1 MKGNPLFIAVSQQAR
16 EAFGEIYRAERAANQ
31 SHRQAMSTARKEISK
46 NIRDGVYDSF
56 VDYARDIGKAR
67 SLAAVKKALGSDK
80 TLIISPEP
88 WIGEELPLKE
98 GLQVYLTGEGT
109 VPEYYKLISNDLKN
123 VNGYQLLKSRLISTN
138 LINDDGSKLPEVE
151 NLNKE
156 DQSLLIE
163 KPNASSTYQVTQN
176 NSDIKWMVDVLNKDK
191 IAEEQVTEEQL
202 IAILRTVAN
211 NYNQLNSVN
220 SNWLRLVEIDQ
231 DDLNEYYK
239 LIGDVPPYLRL
250 ENLTPGVAKA
260 LLEDTLIQ
268 NN

>member
-1 MKGNPLFIAVSQQAR
+1 M
-16 EAFGEIYRAERAANQ
+16 
-31 SHRQAMSTARKEISK
+31 
-46 NIRDGVYDSF
+46 
-56 VDYARDIGKAR
+56 
-67 SLAAVKKALGSDK
+67 
-80 TLIISPEP
+80 
-88 WIGEELPLKE
+88 
-98 GLQVYLTGEGT
+98 
-109 VPEYYKLISNDLKN
+109 
-123 VNGYQLLKSRLISTN
+123 KSRLISTN

-231 DDLNEYYK
+231 NDLNEYYK